1 MTPNLCQVE
10 RIETIGFR
18 ILLRHDLHAHFPFG
32 KISLLNTLKQIP
44 LGMFTIFRHDLFRLF
59 VREIGDSLHT
69 TQMEFHPT
77 TFVIFVIKTERM
89 TSETVHVAKILR
101 NPPVTH
107 QDHDLV
113 QSFWWQTPEVPHRRV
128 TSQVCLRIPL
138 LRVNKIGKLQ
148 RIPDKE
154 NRRVIPDQIPVSLV
168 GIEFHGK
175 SPNIPFRI
183 GCTPLSRYRGETHE
197 HVGFLA
203 NPCKNTRFGVTGNVI
218 CHRERTKCSAPL
230 GMYDTF
236 WNSLPV
242 KMSQFFD

>member
-113 QSFWWQTPEVPHRRV
+113 QSFW
-128 TSQVCLRIPL
+128 
-138 LRVNKIGKLQ
+138 
-148 RIPDKE
+148 
-154 NRRVIPDQIPVSLV
+154 
-168 GIEFHGK
+168 
-175 SPNIPFRI
+175 
-183 GCTPLSRYRGETHE
+183 
-197 HVGFLA
+197 
-203 NPCKNTRFGVTGNVI
+203 
-218 CHRERTKCSAPL
+218 
-230 GMYDTF
+230 
-236 WNSLPV
+236 
-242 KMSQFFD
+242 